1 MFNLKSYTEALAHAE
16 DRAAT
21 LGTAS
26 VIKYWDVLG
35 SCADLRIDMDWMD
48 MDGCRIVATVDHHG
62 IITQSEWVKEQ
73 IEKLGEV
80 AA

>member
-1 MFNLKSYTEALAHAE
+1 VFNLKSYTEALANAE

-26 VIKYWDVLG
+26 VIKYWEMFDT
-35 SCADLRIDMDWMD
+35 CTDLRIDMDWMD
-48 MDGCRIVATVDHHG
+48 MDGCRIVASVDHLG
-62 IITQSEWVKEQ
+62 IITESKWVKEQ

>member
-1 MFNLKSYTEALAHAE
+1 MFNLKSYAEALAHAE

-26 VIKYWDVLG
+26 VIKYWDVLN

-48 MDGCRIVATVDHHG
+48 MDGCRIVATVDQNG
-62 IITQSEWVKEQ
+62 IITQSNWVLEQ
-73 IEKLGEV
+73 LGLAEV